1 MGLNVQNRRFRF
13 NKLRRRSFFSGNPSP
28 VPTTQVIKVSP
39 ETAFLLN
46 AWYGIPIIWRL
57 RSHALAAPQP
67 PRYNMMERSQVR
79 WAILPSFVP
88 LKVRRMKSLALLWA
102 TAGLDCRSLK
112 LYWVSAKALTLPIS
126 HHGSSQLSLPSG
138 LIPSPRKDQH
148 LVSLFTIHLSIASSK
163 KPPRSTLVSP
173 VFGPLSLC
181 TNTEESLLVI
191 LYASRKGSKADTSPR
206 RLAISWSGA
215 SA

>member
-1 MGLNVQNRRFRF
+1 MGLNVQNHRFRF
-13 NKLRRRSFFSGNPSP
+13 NKLRRQSFFSVNPSP
-28 VPTTQVIKVSP
+28 VLTTQVIKVSREMP
-39 ETAFLLN
+39 FLLN
-46 AWYGIPIIWRL
+46 AWYGIPIIYRL
-57 RSHALAAPQP
+57 RSHALAALQP
-67 PRYNMMERSQVR
+67 PSPQYNTMERSQVR

-163 KPPRSTLVSP
+163 KPP
-173 VFGPLSLC
+173 
-181 TNTEESLLVI
+181 
-191 LYASRKGSKADTSPR
+191 
-206 RLAISWSGA
+206 
-215 SA
+215 